1 MNRIFRSLLVLSFL
15 AAAAAA
21 QTSPPSPDSKS
32 ADSGPA
38 QFKSAQASPRK
49 VDRAAAYYHYGVAH
63 MYEEQVTVYGR
74 SELANKAMDE
84 YRLAIEADPSSE
96 FLTSG
101 LAELYVKTGRIRD
114 AVLQAQ
120 DILKRDPNNLEAH
133 KLLGRIY
140 LRSLGDMPGGGNGS
154 ENVLKLA
161 IEQYEQIVKIEP
173 DSVDDHLLLGRLYR
187 LNNDL
192 QKAEVELKTAVKL
205 DPDSEEAVTTLSLLY
220 SDEGDTTHALQVLS
234 AVPDTGRSAKLYA
247 ALGATYEQRK
257 DYKSAID
264 AYKHAIQLD
273 RDNLDAIRG
282 LADNLLNDGQIDA
295 ALDQYKV
302 IADANPEDAQTYL
315 RISEIYRRQGKYD
328 EALDSLK
335 KAEAMVPDALEV
347 PYNIAVV
354 YEAQGHYD
362 DAAKLLQDLLKRTEK
377 ADNSYSQSDRD
388 NRAIF
393 VERLAVVYQAGGR
406 DDDAVKLLQDVLK
419 KTEKDDSSYSQS
431 DRNNRSMLLER
442 LGSVYRD
449 QQNYQAAVETYRKM
463 IPLGDDNTRTAYQDI
478 IDADRDAKQWPEA
491 TAVAKEAVQKLPD
504 DRELRMVL
512 DAQVADTGDPE
523 KPLADMRSLLKGVPE
538 DREVYVRLGIMY
550 TRLKRWS
557 DAEEALNK
565 AEQLSTKSEDKEA
578 VFFLL
583 GDTYE
588 HEKKYDEAEAEFKKI
603 LAAHPQ
609 NDAAVASTLN
619 YLGYMNADRD
629 VRLEESLNYIKQAVS
644 MEPSNG
650 AYLDSLGW
658 AYFKL
663 GKYDLAEEN
672 LAKASAR
679 MGSDPTV
686 QDHLGDLYQKTG
698 RLKLAADHWQRA
710 VEEWNKTIAPE
721 VDTDLFAA
729 TQKKLDAAKVRLARE
744 ESGKQN

>member
-1 MNRIFRSLLVLSFL
+1 MNKIFRIVLFFSFL
-15 AAAAAA
+15 AAVAAA
-21 QTSPPSPDSKS
+21 QSNSSKPAEKPADSKTAQSNPASS
-32 ADSGPA
+32 A
-38 QFKSAQASPRK
+38 PRR
-49 VDRAAAYYHYGVAH
+49 VDRAAAYYHYTLAH

-74 SELANKAMDE
+74 SELASKAMEE
-84 YRLAIEADPSSE
+84 YRLAIDADPSSE

-120 DILKRDPNNLEAH
+120 EILKRDPSNLEAR

-140 LRSLGDMPGGGNGS
+140 LRSLGDMPGGNGS

-173 DSVDDHLLLGRLYR
+173 DNVDDHLLLGRLYR

-192 QKAEVELKTAVKL
+192 SKAENELKIAVKL
-205 DPDSEEAVTTLSLLY
+205 DPNSEEAITTLSLLY
-220 SDEGDTTHALQVLS
+220 SDEGDTSHALQVLS
-234 AVPDTGRSAKLYA
+234 SVPDTGRSAKLYA

-257 DYKSAID
+257 EYKSAID

-282 LADNLLNDGQIDA
+282 LAENLLNDGQVDA
-295 ALDQYKV
+295 ALAQYKV

-328 EALDSLK
+328 EALESLK

-354 YEAQGHYD
+354 YEAEARYD
-362 DAAKLLQDLLKRTEK
+362 ESIKILQDLLKKTEK
-377 ADNSYSQSDRD
+377 AESSYSQADRN

-393 VERLAVVYQAGGR
+393 
-406 DDDAVKLLQDVLK
+406 
-419 KTEKDDSSYSQS
+419 
-431 DRNNRSMLLER
+431 MER
-442 LGSVYRD
+442 LGMVYRD
-449 QQNYQAAVETYRKM
+449 QESYPAAVETFRKM

-478 IDADRDAKQWPEA
+478 IDTYREAKQWEQA
-491 TAVAKEAVQKLPD
+491 TAAAKEAAQKLPN

-512 DAQVADTGDPE
+512 DAQLADTGNPDQ
-523 KPLADMRSLLKGVPE
+523 PLADVRSMLKGKSE
-538 DREVYVRLGIMY
+538 DREVYLRLSIMY

-557 DAEEALNK
+557 EAEESLDK
-565 AEQLSTKSEDKEA
+565 AEQLSTKAEDKEY
-578 VFFLL
+578 VYFLR
-583 GDTYE
+583 GSTFE
-588 HEKKYDEAEAEFKKI
+588 REKKYDQAEAEFKKI
-603 LAAHPQ
+603 LAANPQ
-609 NDAAVASTLN
+609 NSATLN
-619 YLGYMNADRD
+619 YLGYMNADRG
-629 VRLEESLNYIKQAVS
+629 VQLEESLNYIKLAVS
-644 MEPSNG
+644 LEPTNG

-658 AYFKL
+658 AYFRL

-672 LAKASAR
+672 LNKASLR

-698 RLKLAADHWQRA
+698 RLKLAAAHWERA
-710 VEEWNKTIAPE
+710 VQEWNRTVGSE
-721 VDTDLFAA
+721 VDGELFAS
-729 TQKKLDAAKVRLARE
+729 TQKKLDAAKVRLAQE
-744 ESGKQN
+744 GSGKQ

>member
-1 MNRIFRSLLVLSFL
+1 MNRIFRALIVFSIF
-15 AAAAAA
+15 AAAASA
-21 QTSPPSPDSKS
+21 QNAPASPAGAKPADSKEPQSKPASS
-32 ADSGPA
+32 A
-38 QFKSAQASPRK
+38 RK
-49 VDRAAAYYHYGVAH
+49 VDRAVAYYHYTLAH
-63 MYEEQVTVYGR
+63 MYEEQVAVYGR
-74 SELANKAMDE
+74 SELATKAMEE
-84 YRLAIEADPSSE
+84 YRLAIEADPASE

-154 ENVLKLA
+154 DNVLKLA

-192 QKAEVELKTAVKL
+192 LKAEGELKIAVKL
-205 DPDSEEAVTTLSLLY
+205 DPDSEEAITTLSLLY
-220 SDEGDTTHALQVLS
+220 SDEGDTTKALQVLS

-257 DYKSAID
+257 EYKSAID

-282 LADNLLNDGQIDA
+282 LAENLLNDGQVDA
-295 ALDQYKV
+295 ALDQFKV

-335 KAEAMVPDALEV
+335 KAGAMVPDSVEI
-347 PYNIAVV
+347 PYNVAVV
-354 YEAQGHYD
+354 YEAQARYD
-362 DAAKLLQDLLKRTEK
+362 EAAKILQDLLKKTEK
-377 ADNSYSQSDRD
+377 PENSYSQGDRN

-393 VERLAVVYQAGGR
+393 I
-406 DDDAVKLLQDVLK
+406 
-419 KTEKDDSSYSQS
+419 
-431 DRNNRSMLLER
+431 ER
-442 LGSVYRD
+442 LGMVYRD
-449 QQNYQAAVETYRKM
+449 QENYPAAVDAFRKM
-463 IPLGDDNTRTAYQDI
+463 IPLGDDNARTGYQDV
-478 IDADRDAKQWPEA
+478 IDTYREAKQWPEA
-491 TAVAKEAVQKLPD
+491 TAAAREAVQKLPND
-504 DRELRMVL
+504 HELRMVM
-512 DAQVADTGDPE
+512 DAQLADTGDPE
-523 KPLADMRSLLKGVPE
+523 KPLADVRSLLKGTPE
-538 DREVYVRLGIMY
+538 DRDVYLRLAIMY

-557 DAEEALNK
+557 DADESLNK
-565 AEQLSTKSEDKEA
+565 AEQLSTKADDKEYVA
-578 VFFLL
+578 FLR
-583 GDTYE
+583 GSNYE
-588 HEKKYDEAEAEFKKI
+588 REKKYDQAEAEFKKI
-603 LAAHPQ
+603 LAANPQ
-609 NDAAVASTLN
+609 SAATLN

-629 VRLEESLNYIKQAVS
+629 VRLEESLNYIKTAVS
-644 MEPSNG
+644 LEPTNG

-663 GKYDLAEEN
+663 GKYDLAEETLN
-672 LAKASAR
+672 KASLR

-698 RLKLAADHWQRA
+698 RLKLAAAHWERA
-710 VEEWNKTIAPE
+710 VEEWNKTIGSE
-721 VDTDLFAA
+721 LDTDLYAA
-729 TQKKLDAAKVRLARE
+729 TQKKLDAAKVRLAKE
-744 ESGKQN
+744 GSGQQ

>member
-1 MNRIFRSLLVLSFL
+1 MNRIFRAVLVSSIL

-21 QTSPPSPDSKS
+21 AQNPASPTQAKPADSK
-32 ADSGPA
+32 PA
-38 QFKSAQASPRK
+38 QSKSSPSSPRK
-49 VDRAAAYYHYGVAH
+49 IDRAAAYYHYTLAH

-74 SELANKAMDE
+74 SDLATKAMEE

-114 AVLQAQ
+114 AVLEAQ

-140 LRSLGDMPGGGNGS
+140 LRSLGEMPGSGNGS
-154 ENVLKLA
+154 DNVLKLA

-173 DSVDDHLLLGRLYR
+173 GNVDNHLLLGRLYR

-192 QKAEVELKTAVKL
+192 QKAEGELKIAVKL

-220 SDEGDTTHALQVLS
+220 SDEGDTTQALQVLS
-234 AVPDTGRSAKLYA
+234 SVPDTGRSAKLYA

-264 AYKHAIQLD
+264 AYKHAIQMD

-282 LADNLLNDGQIDA
+282 LAENLLNDGQIDA
-295 ALDQYKV
+295 ALDQYQV

-315 RISEIYRRQGKYD
+315 RISEIYRRQGRYD
-328 EALDSLK
+328 QALESLK

-347 PYNIAVV
+347 PYNVAVV
-354 YEAQGHYD
+354 YEAQARYD
-362 DAAKLLQDLLKRTEK
+362 EAVKILQDLLKKTEK
-377 ADNSYSQSDRD
+377 PANNYSQADRN

-393 VERLAVVYQAGGR
+393 I
-406 DDDAVKLLQDVLK
+406 
-419 KTEKDDSSYSQS
+419 
-431 DRNNRSMLLER
+431 ER
-442 LGSVYRD
+442 LGMVYRD
-449 QQNYQAAVETYRKM
+449 QENYSAAVEAFRKM
-463 IPLGDDNTRTAYQDI
+463 IPLGDENARTGYQDV
-478 IDADRDAKQWPEA
+478 IDTYREAKQWPEA
-491 TAVAKEAVQKLPD
+491 TAAAKEAVQKLPD

-512 DAQVADTGDPE
+512 DAQLADTGDPE
-523 KPLADMRSLLKGVPE
+523 KPLADVRSLLKGKPE
-538 DREVYVRLGIMY
+538 DREIYLRLSIMY
-550 TRLKRWS
+550 TRLHRWS
-557 DAEEALNK
+557 DAEEALSK
-565 AEQLSTKSEDKEA
+565 AEQLSTKAEDKEY
-578 VFFLL
+578 VYFLR
-583 GDTYE
+583 GSTFE
-588 HEKKYDEAEAEFKKI
+588 REKKYDQAEAEFKKI
-603 LAAHPQ
+603 LAANPQ
-609 NDAAVASTLN
+609 SAATLN

-629 VRLEESLNYIKQAVS
+629 VRLEESLNYIKTAVS
-644 MEPSNG
+644 LEPTNG

-672 LAKASAR
+672 LNKASLR

-698 RLKLAADHWQRA
+698 RLKLAAAHWERA
-710 VEEWNKTIAPE
+710 VAEWNKTIGSE
-721 VDTDLFAA
+721 LDSDLFA
-729 TQKKLDAAKVRLARE
+729 TVQKKLDAAKVRLAKE
-744 ESGKQN
+744 GSGNQ

>member
-1 MNRIFRSLLVLSFL
+1 V
-15 AAAAAA
+15 AAAA
-21 QTSPPSPDSKS
+21 QTNSTEPDSKTASKAAVSS
-32 ADSGPA
+32 A
-38 QFKSAQASPRK
+38 RK
-49 VDRAAAYYHYGVAH
+49 IDRAAAYYHYTLAH

-74 SELANKAMDE
+74 SELANKAMEE

-154 ENVLKLA
+154 DNVLKLA

-173 DSVDDHLLLGRLYR
+173 DKVDDHLLLGRLYR

-192 QKAEVELKTAVKL
+192 QKAEDELKIAVKL

-234 AVPDTGRSAKLYA
+234 SVPDKGRSAKLYS

-257 DYKSAID
+257 DFKNAID

-282 LADNLLNDGQIDA
+282 LAENLLNDGQIDA

-328 EALDSLK
+328 EALESLK

-347 PYNIAVV
+347 PYNVAVV
-354 YEAQGHYD
+354 YEAQARYD
-362 DAAKLLQDLLKRTEK
+362 EAEKILQDLLKKTEK
-377 ADNSYSQSDRD
+377 PDNGYSQADRN

-393 VERLAVVYQAGGR
+393 I
-406 DDDAVKLLQDVLK
+406 
-419 KTEKDDSSYSQS
+419 
-431 DRNNRSMLLER
+431 ER
-442 LGSVYRD
+442 LGMVYRD
-449 QQNYQAAVETYRKM
+449 QENYAAAVETFRKM
-463 IPLGDDNTRTAYQDI
+463 IPLGDDNSRTGYQDV
-478 IDADRDAKQWPEA
+478 IDTYREAKQWPEA
-491 TAVAKEAVQKLPD
+491 TAAAKEAVQKLPG
-504 DRELRMVL
+504 DRDLRMVL
-512 DAQVADTGDPE
+512 DSQLADVGDPE
-523 KPLADMRSLLKGVPE
+523 KPLADVRSMLKGTPE
-538 DREVYVRLGIMY
+538 DRDVYLRLSIMY
-550 TRLKRWS
+550 TRLHRWS
-557 DAEEALNK
+557 EAEDSLSK
-565 AEQLSTKSEDKEA
+565 AEQLSTKAEDKEY
-578 VFFLL
+578 VYFLR
-583 GDTYE
+583 GSTYE
-588 HEKKYDEAEAEFKKI
+588 REKKYDEAEAEFKKV
-603 LAAHPQ
+603 LAANPQ
-609 NDAAVASTLN
+609 SSATLN

-629 VRLEESLNYIKQAVS
+629 VRLEESLNYIKLAVS
-644 MEPSNG
+644 LEPTNG

-672 LAKASAR
+672 LTKASLR
-679 MGSDPTV
+679 MSSDPTV

-698 RLKLAADHWQRA
+698 RLKLAAAHWERA
-710 VEEWNKTIAPE
+710 VEEWNKTIGPE
-721 VDTDLFAA
+721 LDGDLFAGV
-729 TQKKLDAAKVRLARE
+729 QKKLDAAKVRLAKE
-744 ESGKQN
+744 GSGQQ